1 MDRYYSERSAYIY
14 TKNIGVTGRTRG
26 EHGTDGR
33 DEHKK
38 VLSCIITTVTAAVEY
53 FVIYD
58 VLYAVV

>member
-1 MDRYYSERSAYIY
+1 MDRYYSEGSAYIY

-38 VLSCIITTVTAAVEY
+38 VLSCY
-53 FVIYD
+53 NHNRD
-58 VLYAVV
+58 SGRGVLRDL